1 MKKILSTLSVLLVA
15 VAMVAQTPQVLFYGY
30 IEEGYFE
37 TNMPKKVAD
46 GEPERL
52 QGVKVKVMV
61 GDEVVHSINC
71 RTTGFYAVLLKEGQ
85 LYHVVFEKD
94 GYLPRTFELNTAG
107 LEFPND
113 EATIKCVADVSLY
126 KKVDN
131 TEVAAF
137 VKAPFARCAYNKG
150 KHEMV
155 WDMEYTR
162 QTKSQFANMAE
173 PLYSV
178 MKKK

>member
-1 MKKILSTLSVLLVA
+1 MKHILSTLSVLLLA
-15 VAMVAQTPQVLFYGY
+15 IAMTAQTPQVLFYGY

-37 TNMPKKVAD
+37 SNMPKKVAD

-61 GDEVVHSINC
+61 GDEIVHSITC
-71 RTTGFYAVLLKEGQ
+71 RNTGFYAVLLKEGQ
-85 LYHVVFEKD
+85 VYQVVFEKD

-113 EATIKCVADVSLY
+113 EATIKCVADVSLF
-126 KKVDN
+126 KKIDN
-131 TEVAAF
+131 PEVAEF
-137 VKAPFARCAYNKG
+137 VKAPYARCTYHKG

-155 WDMEYTR
+155 WDMHYTGEVK
-162 QTKSQFANMAE
+162 TKFANMAE
-173 PLYSV
+173 PLYSA